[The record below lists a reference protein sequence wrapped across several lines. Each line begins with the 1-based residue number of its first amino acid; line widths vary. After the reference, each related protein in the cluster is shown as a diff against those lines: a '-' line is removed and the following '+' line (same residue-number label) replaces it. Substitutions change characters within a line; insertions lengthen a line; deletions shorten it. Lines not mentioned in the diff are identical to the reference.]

1 MPWRLHR
8 YLLVDLLRIIGLTT
22 LVLVVVTAFGAVIK
36 PLASGVPLSPGQAA
50 LYILLS
56 AVPMLQYVLPF
67 AAGFG
72 TTLVMHRL
80 ASDNEVVAMAAAG
93 MPYRVILGPVIALA
107 VVLSVG
113 LTVLANTAIP
123 QVYAV
128 MGRVL
133 TGDIITLLEHSVR
146 NGKPLALGD
155 MQIWA
160 EGMRVEPA
168 PNGIGQR
175 VQLHRVAAAQIG
187 ASGAISGDVSARGA
201 VLDFVERDGVLEVRM
216 VMEDAVS
223 WDADGGGLRGFPRIE
238 PTHPVLVPMPQ
249 RTEPAAMTWMDMDD
263 IRRTPTRYPAVRA
276 AFNSLRR
283 AVVQQNQRAAL
294 QQRLGQRQGL
304 TLTSLDRPEQ
314 TWLVHADAL
323 RGDRLVRAEGS
334 VSVVQMRAGVPVATF
349 TPEDLRLRTQPASV
363 LDHASGETA
372 GHTAGQTA
380 MLNMTRVR
388 VDAAQEG
395 IPSNH
400 RAAVDI
406 ANLHFVPPLDV
417 QDIADDQMVAEGR
430 RRGQSAPWIQERV
443 DNLERAE
450 DRLDGQ
456 ITSRRWR
463 RFALGLAAGLLPLL
477 GAVLALLLRHAQP
490 LAVYMVGFLP
500 GLLDLMLISG
510 GSGTIRHGDLGIG
523 LLVMFSGSG
532 IVIIATCIAWN
543 RLRKN

>member
-8 YLLVDLLRIIGLTT
+8 YLLAELLRIIGLTT

-56 AVPMLQYVLPF
+56 SVPMLQYVLPF

-72 TTLVMHRL
+72 TTLVMHRM

-113 LTVLANTAIP
+113 LTVLANTTIP

-146 NGKPLALGD
+146 NGKPMALGD

-160 EGMRVEPA
+160 EGMRVERA
-168 PNGIGQR
+168 PSGVGQR

-187 ASGAISGDVSARGA
+187 AGGAISGDVSARGA

-249 RTEPAAMTWMDMDD
+249 RTEPAAMTWMDMEA
-263 IRRTPTRYPAVRA
+263 IKRTPTRYPAVRD
-276 AFNSLRR
+276 AFRSLRR
-283 AVVQQNQRAAL
+283 AVVQQDERAAL
-294 QQRLGQRQGL
+294 QRRLGQRQGL
-304 TLTSLDRPEQ
+304 TLTSLDRPDQ
-314 TWLVHADAL
+314 TWFVQADGL
-323 RGDRLVRAEGS
+323 RGDRLVQADGAVR
-334 VSVVQMRAGVPVATF
+334 VVQMRAGEAVATF
-349 TPEDLRLRTQPASV
+349 TPEDLRLRTQPSSV
-363 LDHASGETA
+363 LDHSA
-372 GHTAGQTA
+372 GHSAQQTA
-380 MLNMTRVR
+380 VLNMTRVR
-388 VDAAQEG
+388 VDAVQEG
-395 IPSNH
+395 VPSNH

-406 ANLHFVPPLDV
+406 ANLQFVPALIVPAV
-417 QDIADDQMVAEGR
+417 ADEQVLEEGQ
-430 RRGQSAPWIQERV
+430 RRGQTAAWIQERV
-443 DNLERAE
+443 VNLQRAE
-450 DRLDGQ
+450 GELHGQ

-463 RFALGLAAGLLPLL
+463 RFALGLTAGLLPLL
-477 GAVLALLLRHAQP
+477 GAVLALLLRHTQP
-490 LAVYMVGFLP
+490 LAVYMVGFMP
-500 GLLDLMLISG
+500 GILDLMLISG
-510 GSGTIRHGDLGIG
+510 GSGTIRHGDLGMG
-523 LLVMFSGSG
+523 LLIMFSGSA
-532 IVIIATCIAWN
+532 IVIIVTCIAWN
-543 RLRKN
+543 RLRRN